1 MSLPNVSDLPT
12 PTLMRMA
19 RGTYAQAI
27 RAELQ
32 SLGHNDLPRNSV
44 VVLTAIGEF
53 EGSRPDLPAALGVTK
68 QAVSLV
74 IDTLVTR
81 GYLGRQADAH
91 DRRRIDLRL
100 TGRGQEVV
108 EAAAL
113 AVEAVDNQ
121 LEERLSHEEIEAA
134 RAMLI
139 ALTEIKTNALEEG
152 TGTRHTPVMLRTFS
166 PIFPVHDVS
175 ESLRHY
181 RSLGFDAFAYE
192 DGDEYGF
199 ANRDGVS
206 LHLSAANGHGD
217 LAPSSA
223 YLYVRDADALYEEWS
238 NSSILGHTHPAEAM
252 PWGLR
257 EGSHTDPDGNVI
269 RFGSPIGK

>member
-1 MSLPNVSDLPT
+1 
-12 PTLMRMA
+12 MRMA

-32 SLGHNDLPRNSV
+32 ALGHTDLPKNSV

-53 EGSRPDLPAALGVTK
+53 EGRKPDLPAALGVTK

-81 GYLGRQADAH
+81 GYLERESDSH
-91 DRRRIDLRL
+91 DRRRVALRL

-113 AVEAVDNQ
+113 AVEAVDSQ

-134 RAMLI
+134 RAMLDC
-139 ALTEIKTNALEEG
+139 ADRDQDERLRGRNEYRRATRMLAKFSPVFPVRDLTEAL
-152 TGTRHTPVMLRTFS
+152 L
-166 PIFPVHDVS
+166 
-175 ESLRHY
+175 HY

-192 DGDEYGF
+192 DGVDYGF

-206 LHLSAANGHGD
+206 LHLSAEKGHGAM
-217 LAPSSA
+217 APSSA
-223 YLYVRDADALYEEWS
+223 YLYVRDADALYDEWS
-238 NSSILGHTHPAEAM
+238 QSNIPGHTHPVVAM
-252 PWGLR
+252 PYGLR

-269 RFGSPIGK
+269 RFGSPIEGS